1 MRVSLIVT
9 VKNEAASIQG
19 LLDSLVAQTRPP
31 DEVVIAD
38 GGSTDNTLD
47 IIKAYAAR
55 LPLRVLV
62 VPDANIAQGRNA
74 AIRAATGEIIACTD
88 GGVRLAAPWLAEI
101 VRPFAQDSPPPDV
114 VSGFFQPDP
123 QTIFEMAMGATVLP
137 SLEEIKPAGFLPS
150 SRSVAFTKV
159 AWEWA
164 GGYPEWLDYCED
176 LIFDFNLRRAGC
188 RFAWAPQA
196 IAYFRPRSSL
206 SAFFRQ
212 YYRYARGDGKADLW
226 RKRHAVRYATYLLAP
241 IVFIL
246 GFWYK
251 PLWLLLLA
259 GAAVYLWPP
268 YRRLWP
274 MLAGRSLGDKL
285 QAVLLVPVIR
295 LVGDVAKMLSYPV
308 GVWWR
313 LRRRNNSGAT
323 HLKEREVEP

>member
-9 VKNEAASIQG
+9 VKDEAASIRG

-38 GGSTDNTLD
+38 GGSTDATPD
-47 IIKAYAAR
+47 VIKSYAAC
-55 LPLRVLV
+55 LPLRLLLV
-62 VPDANIAQGRNA
+62 PGANIAQGRNA
-74 AIRAATGEIIACTD
+74 AICAATGEIIACTD
-88 GGVRLAAPWLAEI
+88 GGVRLAPQWLAEI
-101 VRPFAQDSPPPDV
+101 VRPFEQDGPPPDV

-123 QTIFEMAMGATVLP
+123 QTTFELAMGATVLP
-137 SLEEIKPAGFLPS
+137 SLAEIKPADFFPS
-150 SRSVAFTKV
+150 SRSVAFSKA
-159 AWEWA
+159 AWKRA

-196 IAYFRPRSSL
+196 IAHFRPRSSL

-226 RKRHAVRYATYLLAP
+226 RKRHAVRYTTYLLAP
-241 IVFIL
+241 IVFLL

-259 GAAVYLWPP
+259 GAAVYLWQP
-268 YRRLWP
+268 YCRLRP
-274 MLAGRSLGDKL
+274 LLRGRSLGDKI

-295 LVGDVAKMLSYPV
+295 LVGDVAKMLGYPV

-313 LRRRNNSGAT
+313 LWRRRN
-323 HLKEREVEP
+323 HELC

>member
-1 MRVSLIVT
+1 MPVSLIVT
-9 VKNEAASIQG
+9 VKNEAASIRG
-19 LLDSLVAQTRPP
+19 LLDSIVAQTRPP

-38 GGSTDNTLD
+38 GGSTDATLY
-47 IIKAYAAR
+47 IINSYAAR
-55 LPLRVLV
+55 LPLRLLL

-101 VRPFAQDSPPPDV
+101 VRPFEQDGPPPDV

-123 QTIFEMAMGATVLP
+123 QTTFELAMGATVLP
-137 SLEEIKPAGFLPS
+137 SLAEIKPAAFLPS
-150 SRSVAFTKV
+150 SRSVAFTKA
-159 AWEWA
+159 AWERA

-176 LIFDFNLRRAGC
+176 LIFDFNLRGAGC

-196 IAYFRPRSSL
+196 IAHFRHRSSL

-241 IVFIL
+241 VVLLL
-246 GFWYK
+246 GFWYR

-274 MLAGRSLGDKL
+274 LLPGRSLGDKL

-295 LVGDVAKMLSYPV
+295 LVGDVAKMLGYPV

-313 LRRRNNSGAT
+313 LHNSGAT
-323 HLKEREVEP
+323 RLNSWDAD